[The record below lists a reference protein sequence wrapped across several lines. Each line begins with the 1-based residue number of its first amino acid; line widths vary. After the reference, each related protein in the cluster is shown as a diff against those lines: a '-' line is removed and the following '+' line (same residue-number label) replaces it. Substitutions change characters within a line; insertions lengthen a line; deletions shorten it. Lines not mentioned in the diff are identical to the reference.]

1 MFRSQ
6 VHNKVG
12 AFPAGGDPP
21 SFETTRVA
29 SSQAMKRRLAR
40 ASRGRL
46 AATLQS
52 SVESTV
58 DAVMS
63 GLGWTGKNLMALGR
77 HSRVRSMFSSLERVR
92 GPVLAGAYVLLY
104 GLAILLIG
112 LTDHDP
118 ESAKPTWDLFIPL
131 VAIVCAFAG
140 WRQFAGNN
148 MQSHAV
154 YLVRQVL
161 HWGALLMVIHLLFLP
176 DVQVFLKAETDGFII
191 IYLVGLT
198 SMLAGVYLDWKMGLF
213 GLFLV
218 FSGVIVAFIDNNAM
232 LIVVGGAALM
242 AIIITA
248 LVWIRHNQHLERR
261 MTQAQSGL

>member
-1 MFRSQ
+1 MFRS
-6 VHNKVG
+6 HILNKGGGFSVG
-12 AFPAGGDPP
+12 RDP
-21 SFETTRVA
+21 SSYGKSRVA
-29 SSQAMKRRLAR
+29 RARSVRRRVEQALRGPF
-40 ASRGRL
+40 ASAFRN
-46 AATLQS
+46 
-52 SVESTV
+52 SVGSTV
-58 DAVMS
+58 DAVRS
-63 GLGWTGKNLMALGR
+63 GVGRTGKHLVVLGQ
-77 HSRVRSMFSSLERVR
+77 HSGVREMYSSLERFR
-92 GPVLAGAYVLLY
+92 GPVLAGAYILLY

-118 ESAKPTWDLFIPL
+118 ASAEPTWDLFIPL

-140 WRQFAGNN
+140 WRQFAGNT
-148 MQSHAV
+148 MQSHAI
-154 YLVRQVL
+154 YLVRQTL

-176 DVQVFLKAETDGFII
+176 AVQVFLKAETDGFII

-232 LIVVGGAALM
+232 LIVVGGAALI

-248 LVWIRHNQHLERR
+248 LVWIRYNRHLERR
-261 MTQAQSGL
+261 MMQAQGGL